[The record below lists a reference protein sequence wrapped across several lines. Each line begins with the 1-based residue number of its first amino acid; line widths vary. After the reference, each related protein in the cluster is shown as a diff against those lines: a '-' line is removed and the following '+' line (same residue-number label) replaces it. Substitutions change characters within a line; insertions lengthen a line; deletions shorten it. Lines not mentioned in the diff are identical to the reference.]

1 MQDSQFSELT
11 GFMNTSDI
19 PMQAPLQRSDQQALP
34 AKVIVREVGPRDGFQ
49 SLAKVLTTNEKLAV
63 IEALIKAGVERMETT
78 AFVSPRAIPQ
88 LSDAASVMAQVPR
101 GTVRHAALVPNLT
114 GAVAALAAG
123 MDELVVVVSAT
134 DAHNRANVRRSVN
147 DSSIELKM
155 ICESARAEGV
165 SVIGA
170 VAVAFGCPYAGA
182 VSETDLFRVV
192 DAFCTHGANSIMLAD
207 TVGMASP
214 LDVVDRVGAVA
225 ARLEG
230 RELIC
235 HFHNNRGVA
244 MANLLAALQAGVTVF
259 DTALGGIGGCPNV
272 PRAAGNLAS
281 EDVVFM
287 LEAMGIETG
296 IDLTA
301 MIDAARL
308 LERFAGFELPGQTM
322 KSGPIPNR
330 CCGGGSGGTAVHE
343 V

>member
-1 MQDSQFSELT
+1 
-11 GFMNTSDI
+11 MNASDI
-19 PMQAPLQRSDQQALP
+19 PMQTPLQRPDQQALP

-49 SLAKVLTTNEKLAV
+49 SLSRVLSTDEKLAV
-63 IEALIKAGVERMETT
+63 IKALIKAGVRRMETT
-78 AFVSPRAIPQ
+78 AFVSPQAIPQ
-88 LSDAASVMAQVPR
+88 LRDAAAVMAQVPR
-101 GTVRHAALVPNLT
+101 GRMCHAALVPNLT
-114 GAVAALAAG
+114 GTRAALAAG
-123 MDELVVVVSAT
+123 VNELVVVVSAT
-134 DAHNRANVRRSVN
+134 DAHNRANVRRSVS
-147 DSSIELKM
+147 DSLNELKG
-155 ICESARAEGV
+155 IYGAAHAAGV
-165 SVIGA
+165 SVTGA
-170 VAVAFGCPYAGA
+170 VAVAFGCPYAGP
-182 VSETDLFRVV
+182 VTLDDLFRVV

-225 ARLEG
+225 VRLEG

-287 LEAMGIETG
+287 LNAMGIETS
-296 IDLTA
+296 IDLA
-301 MIDAARL
+301 ALIKAARL
-308 LERFAGFELPGQTM
+308 LEKMIGFELPGQTM
-322 KSGPIPNR
+322 KSGSIANA
-330 CCGGGSGGTAVHE
+330 CCGSGSGGAAVHE